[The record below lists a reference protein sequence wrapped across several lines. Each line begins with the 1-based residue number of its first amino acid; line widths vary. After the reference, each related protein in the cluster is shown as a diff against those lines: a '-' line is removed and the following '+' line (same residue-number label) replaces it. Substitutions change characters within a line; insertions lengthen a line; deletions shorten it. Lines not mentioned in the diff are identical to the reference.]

1 VESHVGYQPGRA
13 HSLVA
18 TAVAVADGAGI
29 AVDQAVA
36 VETATTQKEKGSP
49 AVLLETRGGGGGG
62 EMMSVEEGEGRH
74 SDQEDLVNGRANVEI
89 VEVGEVLGDGVE
101 AAEPEASR
109 ETEKMRSPNSP
120 VRHC

>member
-1 VESHVGYQPGRA
+1 VGYQPGRA

-49 AVLLETRGGGGGG
+49 AVLLETRGGGGG

-89 VEVGEVLGDGVE
+89 VEVGEVLDDGVE